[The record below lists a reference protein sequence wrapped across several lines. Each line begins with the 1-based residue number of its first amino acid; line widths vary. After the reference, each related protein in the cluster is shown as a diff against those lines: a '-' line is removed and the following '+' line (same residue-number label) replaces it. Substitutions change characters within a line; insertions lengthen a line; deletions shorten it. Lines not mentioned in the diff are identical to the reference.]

1 MKELIIEKTAKTP
14 YINFN
19 SKTGILR
26 IEGRSIPENP
36 EEFYSELMN
45 WVDGYFKQPLNETKV
60 NIQLE
65 YINSGSSKFI
75 LELFQKLQ
83 DYNNKGKKCSIDWYY
98 EEGDEDMRDVGE
110 ELAEMVDFEFK
121 YIMMKE

>member
-1 MKELIIEKTAKTP
+1 MNELIIEKTVKTP

-19 SKTGILR
+19 SQSGILK

-36 EEFYSELMN
+36 EEFYTKLFDWSNE
-45 WVDGYFKQPLNETKV
+45 YFTNPQNETLI

-75 LELFQKLQ
+75 LEFFQLIQKYKSQ
-83 DYNNKGKKCSIDWYY
+83 GINCKINWHY
-98 EEGDEDMRDVGE
+98 EEDDEAVL
-110 ELAEMVDFEFK
+110 ELGKHYQSIINVPFK
-121 YIMMKE
+121 LIEIY